1 MIKCMLD
8 KKTFTR
14 KPNGIESGGIQNR
27 LSQTEISIEELS
39 NLLCNGATFKPA
51 YLNGTKSKDW
61 VSQQI
66 FALDFDEGTTIK
78 NELKRCEELNILPVF
93 GYKTFSYTEYKE
105 KFRLVFCNNEVI
117 TDVEIRND
125 FQNLLIELFPSSD
138 SVTFDP
144 ARLFFG
150 GKGLIECDYNN
161 KINIKEIMENN
172 KEILDKINNDNNKS
186 FSLSLSSSL
195 NKSSKGKLSFLNTNT
210 LNSSSI
216 SIAEA
221 HTPTPMGVTDVL
233 GNIKAIK
240 SLDIVAM
247 KEILNIDEEI
257 KTICTNKQEV
267 YNYMNGIDLCEFTN
281 IYGMINCI
289 LPEHE
294 DDTPSAHIYETDN
307 GTQIYKCFGCKAKYT
322 IISLVEK
329 LAKCKRVKA
338 IEFIKQ
344 VYNIE
349 LQQTEWQKE
358 QLEILDTNIELLLSD
373 EFKEIYPQLHSLIR
387 TRKSNLIALNNYAK
401 MNVKD
406 EDFSLDGNPLFFVSL
421 NNLMDVFGS
430 KDKTRTSQSI
440 TLFTLLSLLNKIPHE
455 NLPEETLKKANHI
468 AAKYKHKKLVNYY
481 SIDSYGVNSLEES
494 NKIAILLKE
503 NNISLKGLSREYLL
517 RTFGIEFTNKVFPQ
531 YEYENNLGTTEQSDE
546 NSSRLVGYIL
556 KGIEVQGYVLE
567 KDLKVNGMTENQWRR
582 SIQEILDS
590 YGLVKV
596 TANKEIKEKFS
607 INVSARS
614 YPKIIVRKD

>member
-1 MIKCMLD
+1 MLVKCMLD
-8 KKTFTR
+8 KKTFTK
-14 KPNGIESGGIQNR
+14 KPSGAEAGGVQKR
-27 LSQTEISIEELS
+27 LSQTEIKIEELA

-51 YLNGTKSKDW
+51 LLNGTKSKDW
-61 VSQQI
+61 LSQQI
-66 FALDFDEGTTIK
+66 FALDFDEGTTIN
-78 NELKRCEELNILPVF
+78 NELKRCEELNINPVF

-117 TDVEIRND
+117 TDIEIRND
-125 FQNLLIELFPSSD
+125 FQKLLIELFSNSD

-144 ARLFFG
+144 TRLFFG
-150 GKGLIECDYNN
+150 GKGLIECNFNN
-161 KINIKEIMENN
+161 RINVKEIMDNH
-172 KEILDKINNDNNKS
+172 KEILNNIKIQYNATS
-186 FSLSLSSSL
+186 M
-195 NKSSKGKLSFLNTNT
+195 GGLSFLNTNT

-221 HTPTPMGVTDVL
+221 QTPQCSTVSGDL
-233 GNIKAIK
+233 SHINAIK
-240 SLDIVAM
+240 SLDVVLM
-247 KEILNIDEEI
+247 KALLNIDEDI
-257 KTICTNKQEV
+257 NVLCINKQEV
-267 YNYMNGIDLCEFTN
+267 YNYMNSIDLCEFTN
-281 IYGMINCI
+281 IYGMVNCI
-289 LPEHE
+289 LPQHE
-294 DDTPSAHIYETDN
+294 DDTPSAHIYETDS

-349 LQQTEWQKE
+349 LQQTDWQKE

-373 EFKEIYPQLHSLIR
+373 EFKEIYPQLYSLIR
-387 TRKSNLIALNNYAK
+387 TRKNNLIALNNYAK

-406 EDFSLDGNPLFFVSL
+406 EDFSLDGNPLFFISL

-440 TLFTLLSLLNKIPHE
+440 TLFTLLSLLNKIPHDK
-455 NLPEETLKKANHI
+455 LPEETLKKAKHI

-481 SIDSYGVNSLEES
+481 SIDSYGVDSLEES
-494 NKIAILLKE
+494 NKIATVLKE
-503 NNISLKGLSREYLL
+503 NNISLKGLSREYIL
-517 RTFGIEFTNKVFPQ
+517 RTFGVEFTNRVFPQ
-531 YEYENNLGTTEQSDE
+531 YEYENNQGTTEKSNE
-546 NSSRLVGYIL
+546 NSNLIASYIL
-556 KGIEVQGYVLE
+556 KGIEAQGYVLE
-567 KDLKVNGMTENQWRR
+567 KDLKINGITENQWKR

-596 TANKEIKEKFS
+596 TANKEIKERYN
-607 INVSARS
+607 INCPVRS
-614 YPKIIVRKD
+614 YPKIIIKRED

>member
-8 KKTFTR
+8 KKTFTK
-14 KPNGIESGGIQNR
+14 KPNGIEAGGVQNR

-51 YLNGTKSKDW
+51 LLNGTKSKDW
-61 VSQQI
+61 ISQQI
-66 FALDFDEGTTIK
+66 FALDFDEGNTIK
-78 NELKRCEELNILPVF
+78 DELERCKELNILPVF

-117 TDVEIRND
+117 TDVNIRND
-125 FQNLLIELFPSSD
+125 FQNLLIKLFSNSD

-150 GKGLIECDYNN
+150 GKGLIECNYNN

-172 KEILDKINNDNNKS
+172 RDVLDKINNDNNKS
-186 FSLSLSSSL
+186 ISLSS

-216 SIAEA
+216 SITKAQSS
-221 HTPTPMGVTDVL
+221 TPIGVSGHFVNVDT
-233 GNIKAIK
+233 IK
-240 SLDIVAM
+240 SLNVVAM

-267 YNYMNGIDLCEFTN
+267 YNFMNGIDLCEFTN
-281 IYGMINCI
+281 IYGTVNCI

-344 VYNIE
+344 VYNVE

-358 QLEILDTNIELLLSD
+358 QLEILDTNIELLFSD
-373 EFKEIYPQLHSLIR
+373 EFKELYPQLHSLIR
-387 TRKSNLIALNNYAK
+387 TRKSNLIALINYAK

-406 EDFSLDGNPLFFVSL
+406 EDFSLDGNPLFFISL
-421 NNLMDVFGS
+421 NNLMEVFGS
-430 KDKTRTSQSI
+430 KDKTRTSQSV
-440 TLFTLLSLLNKIPHE
+440 TLFTLLSLLNKIPHD
-455 NLPEETLKKANHI
+455 NLPEETLKKAKHI

-481 SIDSYGVNSLEES
+481 SIDSYGTETLEES

-517 RTFGIEFTNKVFPQ
+517 RTFGVEFTNKVFPQ
-531 YEYENNLGTTEQSDE
+531 YEYENKQGATEQSDE
-546 NSSRLVGYIL
+546 NSGKLVGYIL
-556 KGIEVQGYVLE
+556 EGIEVQGYVLE

-590 YGLVKV
+590 YGLVKI
-596 TANKEIKEKFS
+596 TANKDIKEKYN

-614 YPKIIVRKD
+614 YPKIIIRKDN